1 MKLNTVSV
9 VTVLAVL
16 ALGAGGAQA
25 AGERIAQSTAAASDL
40 RNVMLPKIS
49 LPKGFKIELFAL
61 APNARHLAVSPKGT
75 VWIGTRSNRVWQA
88 ADKNGDQ
95 VADVVEQFA
104 PQVNFKVSN
113 GVCLSK
119 DGSLYVAEHNRVMRF
134 FDAESYMQ
142 IDAPKAEPLVKL
154 GELTPRSEQSYGH
167 NARVCKIGPDDK
179 IYISL
184 GQPYNVSPAS
194 KLALYK
200 ATGIGGIIRLN
211 RFDGSEREVVAQGIR
226 NSVGHDFNPK
236 DGSLWFTDNQ
246 VDGMGDDIP
255 PGELNKAPK
264 MGMWYGFPYYGGGDT
279 RTNEYRGQVI
289 PKDDLDR
296 YVAPQIET
304 VAHAAD
310 LGMMF
315 YTGKQ
320 FPKTYHNAIFSAQH
334 GSWNR
339 STPIGARVMVT
350 YLDDKGDAIKMEPF
364 AEGWL
369 NEAGRYLGR
378 PVDVAQYIDGSLLV
392 SDDKAGAVY
401 RIYYS
406 GQ

>member
-1 MKLNTVSV
+1 MKHNVVSV
-9 VTVLAVL
+9 ISLFAVL
-16 ALGAGGAQA
+16 ALASNSAQA
-25 AGERIAQSTAAASDL
+25 AGERIAQNTAAASDL
-40 RNVMLPKIS
+40 RAEVLPKIK
-49 LPKGFKIELFAL
+49 LPPGFKIELFASV
-61 APNARHLAVSPKGT
+61 PNARHMAVSETGT
-75 VWIGTRSNRVWQA
+75 VWIGTRRDRVWQA
-88 ADKNGDQ
+88 IDTDGDK

-113 GVCLSK
+113 GVCYSK
-119 DGSLYVAEHNRVMRF
+119 DGSLYVVEHNRVMRF
-134 FDAESYMQ
+134 FDAENYLQS
-142 IDAPKAEPLVKL
+142 DTPKAEPLVKL

-184 GQPYNVSPAS
+184 GQPYNVSPAV

-211 RFDGSEREVVAQGIR
+211 RDDGSEREVVAQGIR
-226 NSVGHDFNPK
+226 NSVGHDFNPE

-279 RTNEYRGQVI
+279 RTIEYKNKAI
-289 PKDDLDR
+289 PKVDLDR

-304 VAHAAD
+304 TAHAAD
-310 LGMMF
+310 LGMSF
-315 YTGKQ
+315 YTGDQ
-320 FPKTYHNAIFSAQH
+320 FPSVYKNAIFSAQH
-334 GSWNR
+334 GSWDR
-339 STPIGARVMVT
+339 SSPVGARVMVT
-350 YLDDKGDAIKMEPF
+350 YLDEKGDAIKMEPF
-364 AEGWL
+364 AEGWIDA
-369 NEAGRYLGR
+369 AGRYLGR
-378 PVDVAQYIDGSLLV
+378 PVDVVQYIDGSLLV
-392 SDDKAGAVY
+392 SDDSAGVVY

-406 GQ
+406 EK